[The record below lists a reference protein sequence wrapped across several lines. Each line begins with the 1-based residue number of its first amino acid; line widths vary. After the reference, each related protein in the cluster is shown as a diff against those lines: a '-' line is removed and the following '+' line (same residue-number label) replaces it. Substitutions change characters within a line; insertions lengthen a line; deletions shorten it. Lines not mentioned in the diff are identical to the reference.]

1 MATAISRRKS
11 AVSRKK
17 TAFSAFFF
25 YTKNRSSFR
34 CFIDIILDTHVIK
47 MVKDMNWFRKKK
59 KKPLHFED
67 TARFNWALDT
77 NQELQDGMA
86 RLAQEFPNLTEE
98 RYTQKILEL
107 FRSAGLELSVEDL
120 KMLLALRRETDS
132 MLLRKERKDEERR

>member
-1 MATAISRRKS
+1 
-11 AVSRKK
+11 
-17 TAFSAFFF
+17 
-25 YTKNRSSFR
+25 
-34 CFIDIILDTHVIK
+34 